1 MKLCTPPSVPKSWL
15 PSIAG
20 VSQFGM
26 GKEIPFPATT
36 PSRYQLPATFASRL
50 MGQVAEVLAQKGAEK
65 VLMSFQSLES
75 SVNASA
81 ITEAATLGSA
91 HPPPAELALK
101 SP

>member
-36 PSRYQLPATFASRL
+36 PSRYQFPAAFASRL
-50 MGQVAEVLAQKGAEK
+50 IGQVGELPAQKGAEK
-65 VLMSFQSLES
+65 ELISFQLPERNI
-75 SVNASA
+75 NASA
-81 ITEAATLGSA
+81 ITEAATLGSF
-91 HPPPAELALK
+91 HPPPAELAL
-101 SP
+101 